1 MSVAS
6 QNLAQLS
13 DKLNREFDQIQL
25 RQATRNLNQIFEK
38 INNGT
43 GTIGALVNDPGLY
56 DELRALT
63 GGANRNR
70 IMRNLIRQTIK
81 ENKNKENETK

>member
-1 MSVAS
+1 M
-6 QNLAQLS
+6 
-13 DKLNREFDQIQL
+13 
-25 RQATRNLNQIFEK
+25 NQIFEK

-56 DELRALT
+56 DEVKALF

-70 IMRNLIRQTIK
+70 VIRNLVRQTVKGSGQPATVPSPHPSK
-81 ENKNKENETK
+81 E